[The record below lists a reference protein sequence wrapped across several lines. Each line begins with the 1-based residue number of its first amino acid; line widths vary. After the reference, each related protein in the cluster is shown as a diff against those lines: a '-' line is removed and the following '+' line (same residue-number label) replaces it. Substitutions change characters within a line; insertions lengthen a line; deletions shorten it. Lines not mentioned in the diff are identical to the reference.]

1 MLDPVKTGPFK
12 KDAQLLQRRSRNM
25 AKLREVIDLITAEQ
39 PLPPRCQ
46 NHPLH
51 GEWEGSFDCHVQ
63 GDWVLIYEIDPLSQT
78 VTFHRT
84 GTHSDLFKK

>member
-1 MLDPVKTGPFK
+1 MLAVKRTTRFK
-12 KDAQLLQRRSRNM
+12 QEFALAEKRGRNM
-25 AKLREVIDLITAEQ
+25 SKILNVMGLLINEQ

-63 GDWVLIYEIDPLSQT
+63 GDWVLIYEIDPAAKT

-84 GTHSDLFKK
+84 GTHSDLF